1 MDELAQI
8 LKEKDISISS
18 VESFTVGGFASL
30 IGSISGISQVYRG
43 SLVSYQTRIKRDV
56 LHIDQKIID
65 NYGVVSNEVAGLM
78 AINGQKMFDSDICI
92 SFTGN
97 AGPTAMENK
106 PVGLI
111 YIGIAFFKTISTY
124 CFQLNGSREQIRE
137 QAIYLGCNEVLKLL
151 KTEYEL

>member
-1 MDELAQI
+1 MVVNCPNCGKENKNTNIKCEFCSIQLIDEN
-8 LKEKDISISS
+8 
-18 VESFTVGGFASL
+18 
-30 IGSISGISQVYRG
+30 
-43 SLVSYQTRIKRDV
+43 RIN
-56 LHIDQKIID
+56 Q
-65 NYGVVSNEVAGLM
+65 YGVVSKEIAYDM
-78 AINGQKMFDSDICI
+78 AQNGSNIINCDLCI

-137 QAIYLGCNEVLKLL
+137 QAIYLGCNELLKLL